1 MSNKI
6 IVGSSVGY
14 EISKYDV
21 KSKIFNYLINNVK
34 NYKLNNNF
42 IKSKGN
48 LDELLDEEYKILPN
62 IVGEDYI
69 FLCKRLN
76 DKYYVVLIEKNSL
89 DLDNINFNK
98 INIISL
104 KIRLNCKCYDGTI
117 FDGRL
122 VNLGGVNVYIINKVF
137 MLYGNELDGLSLDD
151 KFDKVNEFIDNSCII
166 DSNMNSI
173 LFKLNRLY
181 NINEFGDLVSNKLV
195 SSKYK
200 FSSLDFVKSDFSK
213 SYRLYFSNQDTKS
226 NYVNILGKLIDVDVV
241 ELFTKDNINKIKRIG
256 IAHIPDIST
265 SLLCNKYISNNELC
279 NLRCKFNFRFKK
291 WIPLEII
298 NDKKFTCTKYEDVI
312 DYMSSII
319 SY

>member
-21 KSKIFNYLINNVK
+21 KSKIFNYLINNV
-34 NYKLNNNF
+34 NDYKLNNNF
-42 IKSKGN
+42 VRSKDN
-48 LDELLDEEYKILPN
+48 LNELLDEDYKILPN

-137 MLYGNELDGLSLDD
+137 MLYGNKLNGLNLDD

-166 DSNMNSI
+166 DSNMNSV

-181 NINEFGDLVSNKLV
+181 NINEFDDLVSDKLV

-200 FSSLDFVKSDFSK
+200 FSSIDFVKSDFSK
-213 SYRLYFSNQDTKS
+213 SYRLYFSNQDSKS

-298 NDKKFTCTKYEDVI
+298 NDKKFTCTKYEEVI